1 MSTQAHSNHPHPFP
15 FVIQGFST
23 LVGSW
28 QDSRHGGATREEAE
42 HYAHTHGK
50 SFSLPNTRL
59 RVVPAVSIK
68 PETIT
73 N

>member
-1 MSTQAHSNHPHPFP
+1 MSTQPHSNHPHHFP

-23 LVGSW
+23 LLSAW
-28 QDSRHGGATREEAE
+28 QDSRHGGATREKAE
-42 HYAHTHGK
+42 HYARTHGK

-59 RVVPAVSIK
+59 RVVPALSIK
-68 PETIT
+68 PETLT